1 MRRYRL
7 PAINKISIVGNLT
20 KDPDLN
26 TTTKNV
32 PVANFRIASSRKFR
46 SASGERKEEVC
57 FVNVTAWLKLA
68 EACKAKLTK
77 GDSIFIEG
85 RLQSKSWKD
94 QKGEQKNSIEILA
107 ERIQFL
113 SQEIEEESA
122 EVTGEDIVEEKEEK
136 AEPSGEKN

>member
-136 AEPSGEKN
+136 VEPSGEKN